1 MNNFKK
7 AVAILLAASSVATYA
22 ISASASDFEN
32 GDVNRDGSVN
42 AFDALLALRYSV
54 SLVDLDKEQ
63 FYLADFDQDGV
74 ITANDSLMILRYS
87 VGLEGSLEDELA
99 AETVEEPEEYV
110 DPSMVE
116 PETVTPETTAI
127 AYPEITTRTQV
138 AEMKG
143 WAPQDVINKV
153 GPLFTADQQ
162 KTGILAS
169 VSLAQFIVE
178 SGYGQSRLSLEAN
191 NCFGIKGY
199 PGQSTW
205 YGSAWDGVSVY
216 NINTN
221 EQNSDGSTY
230 VVYDSFRKYD
240 CMEDSI
246 EDHSAYLRTSM
257 NGSKLRYEG
266 IIGCTDYR
274 TAAQIIKNGGYATA
288 VNYVDVICSVI
299 ERWDLTQYDVKE
311 GVSAPSYTP
320 VATTSDDSKTLY
332 RVRSSWDNWQS
343 QLGAFYDINNARAL
357 ANSNP
362 GYYVFDEEG
371 NIVS

>member
-1 MNNFKK
+1 MDNFKK
-7 AVAILLAASSVATYA
+7 AVAVLLAASSVATYA
-22 ISASASDFEN
+22 ITASASDFEK

-42 AFDALLALRYSV
+42 AYDALLALRYSV
-54 SLVDLDKEQ
+54 RIGELDNEQ
-63 FYLADFDQDGV
+63 LELADFDQDGIV
-74 ITANDSLMILRYS
+74 TANDSLGILRHS
-87 VGLEGSLEDELA
+87 IGLDKEYDETLETPSEIDVSDIELTDLVTEPA
-99 AETVEEPEEYV
+99 AIEY
-110 DPSMVE
+110 
-116 PETVTPETTAI
+116 PETAE
-127 AYPEITTRTQV
+127 EITTRTQV

-153 GPLFTADQQ
+153 GPLFTADQK

-221 EQNSDGSTY
+221 EQTADGSTY
-230 VVYDSFRKYD
+230 VVYDSFRMYD

-299 ERWDLTQYDVKE
+299 ERWDLTQYDLQE
-311 GVSAPSYTP
+311 DGTAPAP
-320 VATTSDDSKTLY
+320 VQTVTSTSSNEKILY
-332 RVRSSWDNWQS
+332 RVRTSWDNWQS
-343 QLGAFYDINNARAL
+343 QIGAYYVLDNAKA
-357 ANSNP
+357 AVDQNP
-362 GYYVFDEEG
+362 GYHAYDEDG
-371 NIVS
+371 NVVY

>member
-1 MNNFKK
+1 MDNFKK
-7 AVAILLAASSVATYA
+7 AVSVLLAASSVAAYA
-22 ISASASDFEN
+22 ITASASDFEK

-42 AFDALLALRYSV
+42 AYDALLALRYSV
-54 SLVDLDKEQ
+54 GIGELDNEQ
-63 FYLADFDQDGV
+63 LELADFDQDGIV
-74 ITANDSLMILRYS
+74 TASDSLGILRYS
-87 VGLEGSLEDELA
+87 IGLDKEYDETLETPSEIDVTEITDLITEPTVIEYP
-99 AETVEEPEEYV
+99 ETVE
-110 DPSMVE
+110 
-116 PETVTPETTAI
+116 
-127 AYPEITTRTQV
+127 EITTRTQV

-143 WAPQDVINKV
+143 WTPQDVINKV
-153 GPLFTADQQ
+153 GPLFTADQK

-221 EQNSDGSTY
+221 EQTADGSTY
-230 VVYDSFRKYD
+230 VVYDSFRMYD

-299 ERWDLTQYDVKE
+299 ERWDLTQYDLKE
-311 GVSAPSYTP
+311 DGTVPAT
-320 VATTSDDSKTLY
+320 VETVTTSSSNEKTLY
-332 RVRSSWDNWQS
+332 RVRTSWDNWQS
-343 QLGAFYDINNARAL
+343 QIGA
-357 ANSNP
+357 
-362 GYYVFDEEG
+362 YYVLDNAKTAVDMNDGYHVYDEDG
-371 NIVS
+371 NVVY